1 MNKKIIASIAAI
13 PLISLLTV
21 TQLYANEEKPII
33 SAGSWV
39 LMSYETGEVLVEQE
53 GEKQIEP
60 ASLAKLMTSYLIAKS
75 TSLDYIKN
83 EDEVIIDKEAWAY
96 ANPIL
101 NGSPLMFLKADARV
115 DIASLKKGLVI
126 QSAND
131 AAIALAKYM
140 ASSQEAFVEQMNKTA
155 KDIGM
160 VNTHFQNVHG
170 LNTDNQYTSALDMAR
185 LVRQFIKDSPSDY
198 QLYKESTFSHNGIKQ
213 YNRNKLLYQS
223 KLDVDGLMTGTT
235 SYNKYHIVS
244 SAINNGI
251 RYIAVVLDADSSATR
266 FNEADKLLA
275 WGFDNYAVY
284 KPDITNTLPV
294 RIWYGNKSE
303 LQVTYPEGTAIDI
316 RTKDIDKIKINPV
329 FNDNYISAPI
339 KKGDVVGYT
348 EFLVGDKQIAT
359 RELVA
364 TEDIDK
370 GNIFEN
376 IWDFILQMIDKVIED
391 IKAMIKS

>member
-1 MNKKIIASIAAI
+1 MNKKIIASIATI

-101 NGSPLMFLKADARV
+101 NGSPLMFLKADERV
-115 DIASLKKGLVI
+115 DISSLKKGLVI

-391 IKAMIKS
+391 IKTIIKS

>member
-1 MNKKIIASIAAI
+1 MNKKIIASIATI

-101 NGSPLMFLKADARV
+101 NGSPLMFLKADERV
-115 DIASLKKGLVI
+115 DISSLKKGLVI